1 MKIFLVI
8 FAVLLSAMVLPGCV
22 LSGEHADPMT
32 PAVKMGATCRLETCP
47 DCAPVNA
54 CPLDKQE
61 ILGASCSCPTPNGI
75 QYGQVTR

>member
-1 MKIFLVI
+1 MKMFLAI
-8 FAVLLSAMVLPGCV
+8 FAALLSAMMLPGCV
-22 LSGEHADPMT
+22 LSEEHADTMT
-32 PAVKMGATCRLETCP
+32 PTVDMGATCRLETCP